1 MVKAGP
7 LRCRDIQAFNSA
19 PFKNDVTLE
28 DAQRAGEVIKV
39 KLTADGDIESILF
52 NIKSATNGKMED
64 ANF

>member
-39 KLTADGDIESILF
+39 KLTADGDISNRYCLV
-52 NIKSATNGKMED
+52 
-64 ANF
+64 

>member
-28 DAQRAGEVIKV
+28 ETQRAGEVSKV
-39 KLTADGDIESILF
+39 KLTADGDIS
-52 NIKSATNGKMED
+52 NR
-64 ANF
+64 